1 MPPDTLGSEEFRNR
15 WIELEGAQ
23 APKVPLALLRR
34 LYAQRISERAFGGI
48 PDWVLAEFDGILAEH
63 RNPKPARRVDAARR
77 TLSVGTRLVREWN
90 GKTISVEVRE
100 DGYLYADQ
108 LYGSLSEIA
117 RAVTGAHWSGPR
129 FFGVKRRG

>member
-1 MPPDTLGSEEFRNR
+1 MQPNTIGFEELHNR
-15 WIELEGAQ
+15 WKELEGAQ
-23 APKVPLALLRR
+23 APKVPLTLLRK
-34 LYAQRISERAFGGI
+34 LYAQRAGERALGGI
-48 PDWVLAEFDGILAEH
+48 PDWVRAEFDRILAEK
-63 RNPKPARRVDAARR
+63 RGPKPAPRVDAVRR

-100 DGYLYADQ
+100 AGYLYADQ

-129 FFGVKRRG
+129 FFGINRRG

>member
-1 MPPDTLGSEEFRNR
+1 MPSDAQGPEELRNR

-23 APKVPLALLRR
+23 APKVPLALMRR

-48 PDWVLAEFDGILAEH
+48 PDWVLAEFDGILAEN

-77 TLSVGTRLVREWN
+77 MLSIGTRLVREWN

-100 DGYLYADQ
+100 GGYLYADQ

>member
-1 MPPDTLGSEEFRNR
+1 MPPDALGPEELRSR

-23 APKVPLALLRR
+23 APKVPLALMRR

-48 PDWVLAEFDGILAEH
+48 PDWVLAEFEGILAEH

-90 GKTISVEVRE
+90 GRTISVDVQGES
-100 DGYLYADQ
+100 YIWNDQ
-108 LYGSLSEIA
+108 HYGSLSEIA
-117 RAVTGAHWSGPR
+117 RAVTGTRWSGPR
-129 FFGVKRRG
+129 FFGVTGRG

>member
-1 MPPDTLGSEEFRNR
+1 MPSDALGPEELRNR

-34 LYAQRISERAFGGI
+34 LYAQRVSERACGGI

-100 DGYLYADQ
+100 GGYLYADQ